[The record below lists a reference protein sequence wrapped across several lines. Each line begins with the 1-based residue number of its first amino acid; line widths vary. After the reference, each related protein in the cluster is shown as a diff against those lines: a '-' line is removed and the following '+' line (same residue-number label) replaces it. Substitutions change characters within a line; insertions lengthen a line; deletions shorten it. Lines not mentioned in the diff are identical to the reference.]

1 MSDRFTGRYY
11 IGGTV
16 SMQQFVRI
24 LELFDKEGVD
34 EIILGDTLGGVF
46 CEASWG
52 KVGSITN
59 LCVSEK
65 IQCLHATD
73 AYYEYPESIDVV
85 TKDGRHLEPM
95 NSEEGSIVVSIDSIR
110 QKIKGL
116 LEVDKISLEDLPTH
130 IVGDTVANKY
140 ARARMEGYKESA
152 FQFYLDQIEKD
163 YGEYNYPD
171 DFEVEGLSDEQLE
184 NITLN
189 GKNHLAELEIVIG
202 SEALN
207 ELRSE

>member
-16 SMQQFVRI
+16 SMQQFVRT
-24 LELFDKEGVD
+24 LELFDEEGVD
-34 EIILGDTLGGVF
+34 EIILDGTLGGIF
-46 CEASWG
+46 YEASWG
-52 KVGSITN
+52 RVDSILN
-59 LCVSEK
+59 LCIDEK
-65 IQCLHATD
+65 IQCFHMTD
-73 AYYEYPESIDVV
+73 GYYEYPESIDVV

-95 NSEEGSIVVSIDSIR
+95 NSEEGSIMVSLDHIRLSI
-110 QKIKGL
+110 KDL
-116 LEVDKISLEDLPTH
+116 LEVDKLSLEDLSTH
-130 IVGDTVANKY
+130 ILGDTQANKY

-171 DFEVEGLSDEQLE
+171 RFEVEGLTDEQLE

-189 GKNHLAELEIVIG
+189 GKDHLAELEKVIG

-207 ELRSE
+207 KLKSE